1 MNPCISMWQDD
12 EGRTGPFLDEVR
24 KWDNQQR
31 QVYVEEI
38 KSKLGDTKYGLVL
51 CLHNDS
57 HIFLYLNANPT
68 VA

>member
-1 MNPCISMWQDD
+1 MHPCISTWQDD

-38 KSKLGDTKYGLVL
+38 KSKLGDTKYGL
-51 CLHNDS
+51 S
-57 HIFLYLNANPT
+57 S
-68 VA
+68 